1 MLHCNL
7 RLMQLKLSKKLNHW
21 SRSKLILA
29 KIHFL
34 LSSKTS
40 LLVRLL
46 IIPASAFIFL
56 YLYFTRTYRERVE
69 LLKKK
74 KMELMAARASERSKG
89 SEVASK
95 ESSHEDSSSDDDS
108 DVNFAVDWRAQHLW
122 NDVETLQNF
131 LLEGTAA
138 CSSLYGHCM
147 DISIAYLVFPDK
159 ESKFYNTNR
168 EQNFPYLLYCKL
180 GF

>member
-1 MLHCNL
+1 
-7 RLMQLKLSKKLNHW
+7 MQLKLSKKLNHW

-29 KIHFL
+29 TIHFL
-34 LSSKTS
+34 LSSITS
-40 LLVRLL
+40 LLVWLQ

-56 YLYFTRTYRERVE
+56 SLYFTRTYRERVE

-108 DVNFAVDWRAQHLW
+108 DVNFAVDWRAQHL
-122 NDVETLQNF
+122 
-131 LLEGTAA
+131 
-138 CSSLYGHCM
+138 
-147 DISIAYLVFPDK
+147 
-159 ESKFYNTNR
+159 
-168 EQNFPYLLYCKL
+168 
-180 GF
+180 

>member
-1 MLHCNL
+1 
-7 RLMQLKLSKKLNHW
+7 MQLKLSKKLKHW

-29 KIHFL
+29 KIHFI
-34 LSSKTS
+34 LSSITS
-40 LLVRLL
+40 LLSLVANYSCFC
-46 IIPASAFIFL
+46 IHFFF
-56 YLYFTRTYRERVE
+56 YLYFTRAYRERVE

-122 NDVETLQNF
+122 NDVETWQNF
-131 LLEGTAA
+131 LLEGTAT

-159 ESKFYNTNR
+159 ESKNLTALTGSKIFHI
-168 EQNFPYLLYCKL
+168 YCIVN
-180 GF
+180 

>member
-1 MLHCNL
+1 MLHCNF

-29 KIHFL
+29 AIHFL
-34 LSSKTS
+34 LSSITS
-40 LLVRLL
+40 LLVWLL
-46 IIPASAFIFL
+46 IIPASAFIFFN
-56 YLYFTRTYRERVE
+56 LYFTRTYRERVE

-122 NDVETLQNF
+122 NDVETRQNF
-131 LLEGTAA
+131 LLEGTAT

-159 ESKFYNTNR
+159 GSKFNNTNR
-168 EQNFPYLLYCKL
+168 EQNFPYLLYCKS